1 MNNETGSWPKRKRR
15 LWTGPV
21 SAFYRTFVIPSSTN
35 QSVDNE
41 GFALVGALWPR
52 LSLVFLFYFIFFF
65 ALFLLSI
72 ATSVLS
78 ILDIQKWRQKK
89 TNHVSLWM
97 FLSKLGAVAFVNPR
111 ALGFCNSCA
120 IGLQL
125 RDSTAFDGVRFE
137 FGGVAFVNPVAS
149 ARVKWTFALRFSL
162 IINGIQTRISINV
175 NPWWSLWCNSWMINY

>member
-52 LSLVFLFYFIFFF
+52 LSLVFLFYFIFFRS
-65 ALFLLSI
+65 LSSVNCHVCVI
-72 ATSVLS
+72 NSWHTKMAT
-78 ILDIQKWRQKK
+78 KK

>member
-52 LSLVFLFYFIFFF
+52 LSLVFLFYFIFFSLSF
-65 ALFLLSI
+65 FCQLPRLCYQFL
-72 ATSVLS
+72 TYKNG
-78 ILDIQKWRQKK
+78 DKKK

-175 NPWWSLWCNSWMINY
+175 NP